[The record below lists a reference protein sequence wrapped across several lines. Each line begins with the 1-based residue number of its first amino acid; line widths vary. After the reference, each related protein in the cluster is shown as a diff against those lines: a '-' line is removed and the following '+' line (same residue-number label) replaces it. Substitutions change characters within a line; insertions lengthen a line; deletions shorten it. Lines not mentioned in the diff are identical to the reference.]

1 MKRMKLGIAETSIIL
16 YIIGVVIEAHYN
28 AISRDGTFLT
38 LGVLENA
45 LAYAWFYLA
54 SMYILADIRMR
65 DEIFAYLRNM
75 FIVQLILIVL
85 SDTEVKAVAP
95 ESLFNWRNILL
106 ITYMVITFLYAKH
119 QAKMLSEEY
128 NSNSKQNEANND
140 KFHNE

>member
-28 AISRDGTFLT
+28 AISRGGSFLT

-54 SMYILADIRMR
+54 AMYIWADIRMR
-65 DEIFAYLRNM
+65 DEIFAYLRNL

-85 SDTEVKAVAP
+85 SDTEVNAVNP

-106 ITYMVITFLYAKH
+106 IAYMVITFLYAKH
-119 QAKMLSEEY
+119 QAKMFMEEY
-128 NSNSKQNEANND
+128 NSNVKQMETNND
-140 KFHNE
+140 KSQNE